1 MCEHPVSRSFPV
13 DGVERSINL
22 RRNSSCVNG
31 RTSND
36 TGCTTADAF
45 IGDGEMRFHGAP
57 FPSLP
62 ARQTRQRSKQEVLQ
76 SMSLTTGSGQQA
88 RVSRHQHRT
97 SSFLLCET
105 GVLTATCRT
114 KLHHGV
120 LAVQHAT
127 RDDACCEQVRV
138 GNPVPRSETLRRQR
152 QDGCTH
158 LPASRLHSHAARAW
172 AGIPFRA
179 EEDEEEEKKVAL
191 APDVVR
197 RWHPQKNSHWRGTW
211 SIRAEADHTSS
222 MRQVR

>member
-1 MCEHPVSRSFPV
+1 MYAPREESFPIPLKIFDVTRATSTSLDAMLEKNIDDYWNVDGDLHCVNYLWSAVCPNHVPRSNFPV
-13 DGVERSINL
+13 DSVERSLNL
-22 RRNSSCVNG
+22 CRNSSCANE
-31 RTSND
+31 RTSSD
-36 TGCTTADAF
+36 TACTTADAF

-62 ARQTRQRSKQEVLQ
+62 ARQTRHRSKHEVQQ

-138 GNPVPRSETLRRQR
+138 GNPFHVPRLF
-152 QDGCTH
+152 DGSGRTGVLIYLH
-158 LPASRLHSHAARAW
+158 LVP
-172 AGIPFRA
+172 G
-179 EEDEEEEKKVAL
+179 
-191 APDVVR
+191 
-197 RWHPQKNSHWRGTW
+197 RG
-211 SIRAEADHTSS
+211 R
-222 MRQVR
+222 